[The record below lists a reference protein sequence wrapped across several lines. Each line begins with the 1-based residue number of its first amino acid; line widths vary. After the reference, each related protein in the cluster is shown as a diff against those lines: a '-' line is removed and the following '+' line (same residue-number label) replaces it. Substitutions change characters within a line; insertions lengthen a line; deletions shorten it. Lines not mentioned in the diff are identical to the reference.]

1 MNLDISIVNSYVN
14 SALIVCVLLQL
25 VFSRKKLGKSIWY
38 FIASMGFVVT
48 AGIVSLIGAA
58 YFEMQNNTIVYLVLV
73 NLLTFL
79 FIFLY
84 YLNLLKSPKLI
95 LYQKILIGVFLLSY
109 FICACYI
116 DNFFMVFPVYFYS
129 FQMLLFLIGITIF
142 FFETFNTDH
151 VLNIKDYFPFWLSLG
166 LIVIYVGLMPI
177 LLFINN
183 VNISL
188 SREVY
193 YSILLAINVIGYGLL
208 SYGITR
214 SKAEANAN

>member
-1 MNLDISIVNSYVN
+1 MEWDISVINSYVN
-14 SALIVCVLLQL
+14 ISLIVGVLIQL
-25 VFSRKKLGKSIWY
+25 LVCRKKLGQHIGY
-38 FIASMGFVVT
+38 FIISMGCVVA
-48 AGIVSLIGAA
+48 AGILSIILSAFFGMENSTMLYMV
-58 YFEMQNNTIVYLVLV
+58 FV
-73 NLLTFL
+73 NLLTFF

-84 YLNLLKSPKLI
+84 YLQLLKSSKLI
-95 LYQKILIGVFLLSY
+95 LYQKSLIIVFLVSY
-109 FICACYI
+109 GLCAVFIS
-116 DNFFMVFPVYFYS
+116 NFFEVFPVYFYS
-129 FQMLLFLIGITIF
+129 FQMLLLLVGITIF

-193 YSILLAINVIGYGLL
+193 YSILLAINIIGYGLL
-208 SYGITR
+208 AYGISR
-214 SKAEANAN
+214 SKATSNQN